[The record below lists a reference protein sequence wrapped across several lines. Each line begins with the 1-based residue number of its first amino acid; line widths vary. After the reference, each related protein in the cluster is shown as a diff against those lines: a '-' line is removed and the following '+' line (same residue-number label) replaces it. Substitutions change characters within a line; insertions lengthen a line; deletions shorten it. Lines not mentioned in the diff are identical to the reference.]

1 MQSPNTA
8 SFTSWSCTSALSGP
22 RIPNIP
28 VRYLPIHL
36 TTERTAYLD
45 SSLWPLAFSTTVTLA
60 PEREWETW
68 SHPHH
73 DPKLFGG
80 VLVYSGSY
88 NKIPDSTVYT
98 TEIDFLIVLE
108 TRNARSRGGQ
118 VWFLLRPL
126 SVAGRQ
132 PSSPMLSPCL
142 LLCVRTACK
151 DTSHIG
157 IRPTEMILFSLNYL
171 FKDSFSKHIPSEV
184 QGIRASI

>member
-60 PEREWETW
+60 PEREWESW

-73 DPKLFGG
+73 DPKPFGG

-88 NKIPDSTVYT
+88 NKIPSRRF
-98 TEIDFLIVLE
+98 IQQKLIFSWFWRLE
-108 TRNARSRGGQ
+108 TQDLG
-118 VWFLLRPL
+118 V
-126 SVAGRQ
+126 GRYGFFWG
-132 PSSPMLSPCL
+132 LSPWLADSHLPPCSHHACSSVCTQL
-142 LLCVRTACK
+142 VRTPVTLA
-151 DTSHIG
+151 
-157 IRPTEMILFSLNYL
+157 
-171 FKDSFSKHIPSEV
+171 
-184 QGIRASI
+184 